1 MPRIDNGTGHDI
13 SKWNGTLE
21 KALIA
26 RKDMLNKCK
35 TNNDLIDVLM
45 DCEKDGLS
53 MNGTDYTDRLIAT
66 ISSNPNFRKNFQNVY
81 NVILKGTGNGVLK
94 CSAKKTSKKIFESDE
109 KRTIARAPKYKLRE
123 AKEISKKKAIKD
135 WIESEMTDEIKADAY
150 EFFRCSDKYCLDDL
164 VTYKQFEN
172 IMFKNGF
179 DDQGW
184 MWKSLI
190 SESKSLKESVNVYDF
205 LNADS
210 DLVHTKHI
218 NDYIIKDNAIEIPDA
233 PSKIE
238 IAGHTIDYDEDE
250 GVVVFDGVEAKCD
263 DREELIGGETGVYYA
278 DTDNGTYTILFYYQ
292 RHGLLADVA
301 VLEPELTNEVQYNL
315 VE

>member
-1 MPRIDNGTGHDI
+1 MPRIDNGTGRDI

-35 TNNDLIDVLM
+35 TNNDLIDILM

-66 ISSNPNFRKNFQNVY
+66 ISSNPNFHKNFQNVY
-81 NVILKGTGNGVLK
+81 NVILKGTGNGVLR
-94 CSAKKTSKKIFESDE
+94 CSAKKTSKKISESDE
-109 KRTIARAPKYKLRE
+109 KRTIARAPKCKLRE
-123 AKEISKKKAIKD
+123 AEKALKKTIKD
-135 WIESEMTDEIKADAY
+135 WIESEMTNEIKADAY
-150 EFFRCSDKYCLDDL
+150 EFFRCSDKYYLDDL

-205 LNADS
+205 LDADS

-218 NDYIIKDNAIEIPDA
+218 NDYIFKDNAIEIPDA

-238 IAGHTIDYDEDE
+238 IAGHTIDYEEDE
-250 GVVVFDGVEAKCD
+250 GDVVFDGVEAKCD
-263 DREELIGGETGVYYA
+263 DREELMGGETGVYYA

-301 VLEPELTNEVQYNL
+301 VLEPELTKEVQYNL